1 MTMRDDERSQ
11 RLSRPAVIFG
21 GPSPEH
27 DVSVLTGLQA
37 AQALTQAG
45 HQVEAVY
52 WSKAAAFFAVD
63 PGLEANEFAA
73 GVPKGAREL
82 RLVAAPGGGF
92 VAAKGGLLAKERP
105 LEVTGVVN
113 CCHGGPGEDGTL
125 QAALDLA
132 GVPYTGPTVA
142 GAALGMDKWAFAG
155 AVKVAGLPALD
166 RVLLD
171 PQHPGPA
178 PAFAGPYIVK
188 PRFGGSSIGIAVVPD
203 WPTATHLAAAQVH
216 LRRGAVV
223 EPYRQDSYDLN
234 VAVRT
239 FPQLQLSA
247 IERPL
252 RSPGSA
258 EILGYG
264 DKYLG
269 GEGMVSAPRELPARI
284 AEPMEKAIRDA
295 AAMVAVIAGVRG
307 VARIDFLADGDDW
320 FVNEVNTIP
329 GSLAKYLWVDPEPVP
344 FLTLLTDMLA
354 EATERPSFRFD
365 ATGAD
370 GTALMSAGTI
380 ASKLG

>member
-1 MTMRDDERSQ
+1 LFLRQ
-11 RLSRPAVIFG
+11 PAVIFG

-37 AQALTQAG
+37 AQALATAG
-45 HQVEAVY
+45 RRVEAIY
-52 WSKAAAFFAVD
+52 WSKTADFFSVD
-63 PGLEANEFAA
+63 PGLEGKEFAA
-73 GVPKGAREL
+73 GAPKGARPL
-82 RLVAAPGGGF
+82 RLIAAPGGGF
-92 VAAKGGLLAKERP
+92 VEAKGGRLAKERA
-105 LEVTGVVN
+105 LELSAVLN

-132 GVPYTGPTVA
+132 GLPYTGPTVA

-155 AVKVAGLPALD
+155 AVRGAGLPALD

-171 PQHPGPA
+171 PQSDPQRAGPA

-188 PRFGGSSIGIAVVPD
+188 PRFGGSSIGIEVVPD
-203 WPTATHLAAAQVH
+203 WPTATHVAAGHVH

-223 EPYRQDSYDLN
+223 EPYRPDSFDLN

-239 FPQLQLSA
+239 FPELQLSA

-252 RSPGSA
+252 RSAGSA

-284 AEPMEKAIRDA
+284 AEAMEKAIRDA
-295 AAMVAVIAGVRG
+295 AAAVAAITGARG
-307 VARIDFLADGDDW
+307 VARIDFLAEGDQW
-320 FVNEVNTIP
+320 WVNEINTIP

-344 FLTLLTDMLA
+344 FLALLTDMLA

-370 GTALMSAGTI
+370 GTALLSAGTI